1 MQRSRY
7 SFVLDLQSTESQIC
21 LIAAVGDTNR
31 EFAIRLTDGGESFTI
46 DDNIGAEIYIE
57 GPGGTRKF
65 ACDVDEDS
73 SDEKN
78 KFIRYRFDKDTCVH
92 EGLHKCQLNI
102 FDKTKVD
109 DSLCT
114 PQFSLFVGPKK
125 KQVMI

>member
-21 LIAAVGDTNR
+21 LIAALGDTNR
-31 EFAIRLTDGGESFTI
+31 EFAIRLTDGGAPFII

-57 GPGGTRKF
+57 GPGGTSNYPCGI
-65 ACDVDEDS
+65 AGDS
-73 SDEKN
+73 AEEN
-78 KFIRYRFDKDTCVH
+78 KFIRYLFDKYTCVH

-102 FDKTKVD
+102 FDKTDVNA
-109 DSLCT
+109 SLWT

-125 KQVMI
+125 KQMVR